1 MVTTYC
7 LELTR
12 YLTEAEYESFKSLA
26 GPLKQKRLPQYK
38 KYQDA
43 QRSLCGDLLLL
54 YMLNDKFGLKTSLA
68 SIRNGSYGKPCIQSP
83 ITIEY
88 NLSHSGSWVVGC
100 VSNGAPVGIDVETLS
115 RKGSRRVMQYFSDE
129 EKIYITARPEC
140 FDQRFYQI
148 WTLKECYVKAAG
160 TGLNTLLNSFSISI
174 RETDIRVFANGNR
187 MKHRFQQYM
196 LGKSAICSVCSAGCT
211 FQGPVHVD
219 IQHLVDFLQTIR

>member
-26 GPLKQKRLPQYK
+26 GPLKQKRLPQYE

-54 YMLNDKFGLKTSLA
+54 YILNDKFGLKTSLA

-100 VSNGAPVGIDVETLS
+100 VSNGAPVGIDVETAE
-115 RKGSRRVMQYFSDE
+115 R
-129 EKIYITARPEC
+129 
-140 FDQRFYQI
+140 
-148 WTLKECYVKAAG
+148 AAG
-160 TGLNTLLNSFSISI
+160 VLCSIFPMRKKFI
-174 RETDIRVFANGNR
+174 LR
-187 MKHRFQQYM
+187 
-196 LGKSAICSVCSAGCT
+196 
-211 FQGPVHVD
+211 QGPSALIKD
-219 IQHLVDFLQTIR
+219 SIKYGL